1 MVDTAHQSNTVN
13 DLFAINDDGTD
24 DRLIASTYSYQ
35 TVVVAYASAFF
46 SMDANI
52 KFGLA
57 GKAVEGVQ
65 TYANISVDKNFYF
78 GAYHCLH
85 LIAFI

>member
-1 MVDTAHQSNTVN
+1 MKDLNEAVN

-24 DRLIASTYSYQ
+24 DRLIASTYKYSYQ
-35 TVVVAYASAFF
+35 TIIVAYASAFF